1 MAEDAGRRYDW
12 VEYEDGTLLGSKGT
26 CVNKIKVDS
35 WWRWVFW
42 HCSYCLCKCEE
53 VTDDSDRYW
62 SLVPAVADTANNMVR
77 PSMEMVYMS
86 L

>member
-1 MAEDAGRRYDW
+1 M
-12 VEYEDGTLLGSKGT
+12 
-26 CVNKIKVDS
+26 DS

-77 PSMEMVYMS
+77 LSTEMVYMS

>member
-1 MAEDAGRRYDW
+1 MLSQSPSSSGFLRDCENSA
-12 VEYEDGTLLGSKGT
+12 DGSLTAL
-26 CVNKIKVDS
+26 IKVDS

>member
-1 MAEDAGRRYDW
+1 MSQSPPSRGFLRDCENSA
-12 VEYEDGTLLGSKGT
+12 DGDGSLT
-26 CVNKIKVDS
+26 ALIKVDS

-77 PSMEMVYMS
+77 PSTEMVYMS